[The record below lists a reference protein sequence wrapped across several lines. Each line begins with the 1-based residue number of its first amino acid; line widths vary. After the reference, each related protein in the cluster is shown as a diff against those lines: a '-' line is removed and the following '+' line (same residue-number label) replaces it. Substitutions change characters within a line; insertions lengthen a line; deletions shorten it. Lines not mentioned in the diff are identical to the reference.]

1 MSLFYSKDCSPDLI
15 GHADVGYL
23 SDPHKARSQISYV
36 FICGGT
42 AISWRYTKQSI
53 VATSSNHAEIIA
65 IHKASR
71 ECIRSTE
78 NVTDLLIKSSPIAIF
93 KKLLHKIGM
102 QKFKDVLIRGTNTRC
117 TLFQFQGFVPPDF
130 SCKEMT
136 ELLSLDQ
143 SKKMEDS
150 EKQTSPPPSSSH
162 SSPIPIKSRKKG
174 GLITMPFIIANE
186 ALEKVGS
193 YGVLPNMTFYLM
205 RDYRLGVTS
214 AQNLLFFWSAATNF
228 LPLVGAF
235 VADSYLGRFLA
246 IGLGSI
252 FSFLGTFVLWLT
264 AMIPKARPPP
274 CNQPGQACKSTT
286 PSQFMLLVFSFMLM
300 SIGAGGIRPCS
311 LAFGANQVDRG
322 DNPNRVKVLET
333 FFAWYYTSS
342 IVSVLIAL
350 TGIVY
355 LQDRLGWKIGFGV
368 PTILMFLSAVF
379 FFLASPFYIKQKVRT
394 NLFGSFVQV
403 IVAAC
408 KNRKLPYPNENSDY
422 HHKNGSGP
430 QVPTEKLRFLNKA
443 CIVKSPEDV
452 KPNGVAANPWNL
464 CTVEQ
469 VEELKAV
476 IRIIP
481 LWSTGI
487 MLSINL
493 SQSSFPLLQA
503 QSMNR
508 HLTKGFQI
516 PAGSFGMFLM
526 IALTIWV
533 FLYDRVMLPLA
544 SKIKGRPVRLKPIV
558 RMGLGIVVS
567 SISMLVAGIVEHIRR
582 KRAINQGLLN
592 NSQGLVEMSAMWLII
607 PNSLNGIAEAFT
619 AIGSTE
625 FFYCE
630 LPKSMSSLA
639 SALFGLGMAVAN
651 LLASVILSAVDKYTR
666 GEGKES
672 WITSDINKG
681 HYEYY
686 YWLLAVLTAFNLL
699 YFLVCSWAY
708 GPSAE
713 IDITE
718 RMMEASD
725 DDGDD
730 LPQQNIST
738 PGLKSH

>member
-1 MSLFYSKDCSPDLI
+1 
-15 GHADVGYL
+15 
-23 SDPHKARSQISYV
+23 
-36 FICGGT
+36 
-42 AISWRYTKQSI
+42 
-53 VATSSNHAEIIA
+53 
-65 IHKASR
+65 
-71 ECIRSTE
+71 
-78 NVTDLLIKSSPIAIF
+78 
-93 KKLLHKIGM
+93 
-102 QKFKDVLIRGTNTRC
+102 
-117 TLFQFQGFVPPDF
+117 
-130 SCKEMT
+130 
-136 ELLSLDQ
+136 
-143 SKKMEDS
+143 MEDS

>member
-1 MSLFYSKDCSPDLI
+1 M
-15 GHADVGYL
+15 VME
-23 SDPHKARSQISYV
+23 Q
-36 FICGGT
+36 
-42 AISWRYTKQSI
+42 
-53 VATSSNHAEIIA
+53 
-65 IHKASR
+65 
-71 ECIRSTE
+71 
-78 NVTDLLIKSSPIAIF
+78 
-93 KKLLHKIGM
+93 
-102 QKFKDVLIRGTNTRC
+102 
-117 TLFQFQGFVPPDF
+117 
-130 SCKEMT
+130 EMT

>member
-1 MSLFYSKDCSPDLI
+1 
-15 GHADVGYL
+15 
-23 SDPHKARSQISYV
+23 
-36 FICGGT
+36 
-42 AISWRYTKQSI
+42 
-53 VATSSNHAEIIA
+53 
-65 IHKASR
+65 
-71 ECIRSTE
+71 
-78 NVTDLLIKSSPIAIF
+78 
-93 KKLLHKIGM
+93 
-102 QKFKDVLIRGTNTRC
+102 
-117 TLFQFQGFVPPDF
+117 
-130 SCKEMT
+130 
-136 ELLSLDQ
+136 
-143 SKKMEDS
+143 
-150 EKQTSPPPSSSH
+150 
-162 SSPIPIKSRKKG
+162 
-174 GLITMPFIIANE
+174 MPFIIANE

-430 QVPTEKLRFLNKA
+430 QVPTERLRFLNKA

-558 RMGLGIVVS
+558 RMGLGIIVS

-730 LPQQNIST
+730 LPQQNISA

>member
-42 AISWRYTKQSI
+42 AISWRYIKQSI

-65 IHKASR
+65 IHKASQ
-71 ECIRSTE
+71 EC
-78 NVTDLLIKSSPIAIF
+78 
-93 KKLLHKIGM
+93 
-102 QKFKDVLIRGTNTRC
+102 
-117 TLFQFQGFVPPDF
+117 
-130 SCKEMT
+130 EMT

-150 EKQTSPPPSSSH
+150 EKQISPSSSS

-408 KNRKLPYPNENSDY
+408 KNRKLPYPNQNSDY

>member
-1 MSLFYSKDCSPDLI
+1 M
-15 GHADVGYL
+15 VME
-23 SDPHKARSQISYV
+23 Q
-36 FICGGT
+36 
-42 AISWRYTKQSI
+42 
-53 VATSSNHAEIIA
+53 
-65 IHKASR
+65 
-71 ECIRSTE
+71 
-78 NVTDLLIKSSPIAIF
+78 
-93 KKLLHKIGM
+93 
-102 QKFKDVLIRGTNTRC
+102 
-117 TLFQFQGFVPPDF
+117 
-130 SCKEMT
+130 EMT

-150 EKQTSPPPSSSH
+150 EKQTSPSSSSH

>member
-1 MSLFYSKDCSPDLI
+1 M
-15 GHADVGYL
+15 VME
-23 SDPHKARSQISYV
+23 Q
-36 FICGGT
+36 
-42 AISWRYTKQSI
+42 
-53 VATSSNHAEIIA
+53 
-65 IHKASR
+65 
-71 ECIRSTE
+71 
-78 NVTDLLIKSSPIAIF
+78 
-93 KKLLHKIGM
+93 
-102 QKFKDVLIRGTNTRC
+102 
-117 TLFQFQGFVPPDF
+117 
-130 SCKEMT
+130 EMT

-150 EKQTSPPPSSSH
+150 EKQTSPPSSSSH

>member
-1 MSLFYSKDCSPDLI
+1 
-15 GHADVGYL
+15 
-23 SDPHKARSQISYV
+23 
-36 FICGGT
+36 
-42 AISWRYTKQSI
+42 
-53 VATSSNHAEIIA
+53 
-65 IHKASR
+65 
-71 ECIRSTE
+71 
-78 NVTDLLIKSSPIAIF
+78 
-93 KKLLHKIGM
+93 
-102 QKFKDVLIRGTNTRC
+102 
-117 TLFQFQGFVPPDF
+117 
-130 SCKEMT
+130 MT